1 MISQI
6 AAQLARGFVMGA
18 ADIVPGVSGGTIAV
32 LLGIYERLISSISN
46 AAWALGRLL
55 RGDVDGARTRFREV
69 AWVFIVSL
77 VVGILVAV
85 AVLSSLLDRL
95 LADYPEE
102 MAGLFFGLVLASI
115 VVALSLLKRPI
126 NPPRIALLIAVAVAA
141 FFLLGLQS
149 GPISDPS
156 AIVFFGA
163 GALAICAMIL
173 PGISGSF
180 ILLMI
185 GMYAAVLHAVTER
198 EMGDLLSF
206 ALGALVGIALF
217 SSALTW
223 LLERAHDAVLAV
235 LIGLMVGSLRVLWPW
250 PNGVGI
256 ISEEAEEAVGG
267 TGLEWPAADE
277 LVIPALLAVIGF
289 GVAAGLAMLS
299 RRAPAAR

>member
-1 MISQI
+1 
-6 AAQLARGFVMGA
+6 MGA

-185 GMYAAVLHAVTER
+185 GMYAAVLPAVTER
-198 EMGDLLSF
+198 ETGDLLIF